1 MWSMTKKAV
10 LFAAGL
16 VMLAGGT
23 ASAAP
28 VDVKVPFPFIVQ
40 GKTMPAGQYRVESD
54 SDDPSVWLIEGEKGT
69 HAGTFVLTRVASGH
83 DPAGDEPAL
92 TFDKNEDQYQLV
104 GIWESRAHGQEV
116 TSTKHVSTHAVPTHA
131 TKGVVKSVDASTLV
145 ITREGQDGWGYDIR
159 AESRHTPS
167 GNGRRGRVSRRPLSR
182 GWKDLRGD
190 RHHRSAI
197 EATASSHCGTQAV
210 SVSKASRRRSPC
222 VFGLPDFV
230 FIAFAGPRK

>member
-1 MWSMTKKAV
+1 MWSMTTKAA

-40 GKTMPAGQYRVESD
+40 GKTMPAGLYRVESD

-69 HAGTFVLTRVASGH
+69 HAGTFVLTRVAPGH

-104 GIWESRAHGQEV
+104 GIWESRSQGQEV
-116 TSTKHVSTHAVPTHA
+116 NSTKHASTHAAPTHA
-131 TKGVVKSVDASTLV
+131 TKGVVKSVDANTLV
-145 ITREGQDGWGYDIR
+145 ISHKGKTGGDMTFALNPATHLQGSVAVGASVDVRYREDGKTY
-159 AESRHTPS
+159 
-167 GNGRRGRVSRRPLSR
+167 V
-182 GWKDLRGD
+182 
-190 RHHRSAI
+190 
-197 EATASSHCGTQAV
+197 ATAVTAQPSKPQATHTAAP
-210 SVSKASRRRSPC
+210 KP
-222 VFGLPDFV
+222 
-230 FIAFAGPRK
+230 

>member
-40 GKTMPAGQYRVESD
+40 GKTMPAGLYRVESD
-54 SDDPSVWLIEGEKGT
+54 TDDSSVWLIEGEKGT

-104 GIWESRAHGQEV
+104 GIWESKAQGQEV
-116 TSTKHVSTHAVPTHA
+116 TGTKHASTHAVPTHA

-145 ITREGQDGWGYDIR
+145 ISHKGKADMTFALNPATHLQGTVAVGTSVDVRYREEGKTY
-159 AESRHTPS
+159 
-167 GNGRRGRVSRRPLSR
+167 V
-182 GWKDLRGD
+182 
-190 RHHRSAI
+190 
-197 EATASSHCGTQAV
+197 ATAVTAQPSKPQAV
-210 SVSKASRRRSPC
+210 HTAAPKP
-222 VFGLPDFV
+222 
-230 FIAFAGPRK
+230 

>member
-1 MWSMTKKAV
+1 MTKKAV

-16 VMLAGGT
+16 VMVAGGT

-40 GKTMPAGQYRVESD
+40 GKTMPAGEYRVESD

-92 TFDKNEDQYQLV
+92 TFAKNEDQYQLV
-104 GIWESRAHGQEV
+104 GIWESRAKGQEV

-131 TKGVVKSVDASTLV
+131 TKGVVKSVDANTLV
-145 ITREGQDGWGYDIR
+145 ISHKGKTGGDMTFALNPATHLQGSVAVGASVDVRYREDGKTY
-159 AESRHTPS
+159 
-167 GNGRRGRVSRRPLSR
+167 V
-182 GWKDLRGD
+182 
-190 RHHRSAI
+190 
-197 EATASSHCGTQAV
+197 ATAVTAQPSKPQATHTAAP
-210 SVSKASRRRSPC
+210 KP
-222 VFGLPDFV
+222 
-230 FIAFAGPRK
+230 

>member
-40 GKTMPAGQYRVESD
+40 GKTMPAGMYRVESD

-92 TFDKNEDQYQLV
+92 TFDKNENQYQLV
-104 GIWESRAHGQEV
+104 GIWESKAQGQEV
-116 TSTKHVSTHAVPTHA
+116 TGTKHASTHAAPTHA
-131 TKGVVKSVDASTLV
+131 TKGVVKSVDANTLV
-145 ITREGQDGWGYDIR
+145 ISHKGKTGADMTFALNPATHLQGTVAVGASVDVRYREDGKTY
-159 AESRHTPS
+159 
-167 GNGRRGRVSRRPLSR
+167 V
-182 GWKDLRGD
+182 
-190 RHHRSAI
+190 
-197 EATASSHCGTQAV
+197 ATAVTAQPSKPQATHTAAP
-210 SVSKASRRRSPC
+210 KP
-222 VFGLPDFV
+222 
-230 FIAFAGPRK
+230 

>member
-1 MWSMTKKAV
+1 MSMTKKAA

-40 GKTMPAGQYRVESD
+40 GKTMPAGMYRVESD

-92 TFDKNEDQYQLV
+92 TFDKNESQYQLV
-104 GIWESRAHGQEV
+104 GIWESKAQGQEV
-116 TSTKHVSTHAVPTHA
+116 TGTKHASTHAAPTHA
-131 TKGVVKSVDASTLV
+131 TKGVVKSVDANTLV
-145 ITREGQDGWGYDIR
+145 ITHKGKTDMTFALNPATHLQGTVAVGTSVDVRYREDGKTY
-159 AESRHTPS
+159 
-167 GNGRRGRVSRRPLSR
+167 V
-182 GWKDLRGD
+182 
-190 RHHRSAI
+190 
-197 EATASSHCGTQAV
+197 ATAITAQP
-210 SVSKASRRRSPC
+210 SKPQTVHTAAPK
-222 VFGLPDFV
+222 P
-230 FIAFAGPRK
+230 

>member
-40 GKTMPAGQYRVESD
+40 GKTMPAGLYRVESD
-54 SDDPSVWLIEGEKGT
+54 SDDPTVWLIEGEKGT
-69 HAGTFVLTRVASGH
+69 HADTFVLTRVASGH

-104 GIWESRAHGQEV
+104 GIWESRTQGQEV

-131 TKGVVKSVDASTLV
+131 TKGVVKSVDANTLV
-145 ITREGQDGWGYDIR
+145 ISHKGKTGGDMTFALNPATHLQGSVAVGASVDVRYREDGKTY
-159 AESRHTPS
+159 
-167 GNGRRGRVSRRPLSR
+167 V
-182 GWKDLRGD
+182 
-190 RHHRSAI
+190 
-197 EATASSHCGTQAV
+197 ATAVTAQPSKPQATHTAAP
-210 SVSKASRRRSPC
+210 KP
-222 VFGLPDFV
+222 
-230 FIAFAGPRK
+230 